1 MKAHDTANFIVIGAG
16 IGGLAAALALSKRG
30 YQVLILESAPTLG
43 EIGAGIQ
50 LAPNAL
56 RVLDELGLLEDVYRN
71 AVYPPKGTMRDAVTG
86 TVLGELDFGE
96 GFIGR
101 YGYPYIVT
109 HRADL
114 HGSLL
119 RSCQKS
125 SRVILH
131 TDRAVDSIRE
141 SDGIV
146 TVTTDGGHT
155 YRGEVVVG
163 ADGLHSVVRQYVV
176 GDGAAES
183 SGDVAY
189 RGTVPIDQI
198 PDRVGKDHMTWWV
211 GPHMHLIQ
219 YPVRG
224 GKLFNQ
230 VAVIARDS
238 EPGAVF
244 GSEADLD
251 RLFVGK
257 YEDVEAGVALMGRD
271 QCWDLF
277 DRQPATNW
285 TKGRVTLL
293 GDAAHPM
300 LQYLAQGGCQA
311 LEDAI
316 ILAASFGTHPDN
328 IDQALSAYQTERA
341 PRTAK
346 VQTWARRVG
355 EIVHADGTLA
365 LLRNELLAQRVEDDF
380 AYVDWLY
387 NYRRPDHLCESSAD
401 VDADSVARAIRK

>member
-1 MKAHDTANFIVIGAG
+1 MTVADNPRFIVIGAG
-16 IGGLAAALALSKRG
+16 IGGLAAALALSERG
-30 YQVLILESAPTLG
+30 HEVLVLESAPTLS

-86 TVLGELDFGE
+86 AILTELDFGD
-96 GFIGR
+96 GFVER

-119 RSCQKS
+119 RSCES
-125 SRVILH
+125 SPRV
-131 TDRAVDSIRE
+131 TVQTNRAAESISE
-141 SDGIV
+141 SDGVV
-146 TVTTDGGHT
+146 TVTTADGST
-155 YRGEVVVG
+155 FRTEVLIG
-163 ADGLHSVVRQYVV
+163 ADGLRSVVRQYVI
-176 GDGAAES
+176 GDGVAAS

-189 RGTVPIDQI
+189 RGTVPIDQV
-198 PDRVGKDHMTWWV
+198 PDRNGKDHMTWWV
-211 GPHMHLIQ
+211 GPNMHLIQ

-230 VAVIARDS
+230 VAVITRD
-238 EPGAVF
+238 EDAGATF
-244 GSEADLD
+244 GTEADLD
-251 RLFVGK
+251 RLFSDK

-271 QCWDLF
+271 QCWALF
-277 DRQPATNW
+277 DREPAANW
-285 TKGRVTLL
+285 TKGHVTLL

-316 ILAASFGTHPDN
+316 ILAASFESHPGS
-328 IDQALSAYQTERA
+328 IDTALDTYQAERA

-346 VQTWARRVG
+346 VQTWARRIG

-365 LLRNELLAQRVEDDF
+365 LLRNELLAQRVENDF

-387 NYRRPDHLCESSAD
+387 SYHRPAHLRGPGNVGA
-401 VDADSVARAIRK
+401 VPVASDISD